1 VVEEL
6 HELLLMWEE
15 ELTWREEALTAW
27 EEKAGISEKALA
39 NVSTDLDVEWTKAKA
54 TRKEYLDKMAAHTT
68 CAKHSLG
75 LDKILGEKKVELD
88 GREQDHELREA
99 VLVEA
104 QNRGLNPR
112 DNRDELME
120 LIELRK
126 LLQDTKADRVIEASW
141 LATLVRDVSKVLQD
155 HGMPPI
161 PEISRDPCTAG
172 DVLEAVDVILEH
184 LKEAYNFDH
193 SPWE

>member
-1 VVEEL
+1 
-6 HELLLMWEE
+6 
-15 ELTWREEALTAW
+15 
-27 EEKAGISEKALA
+27 
-39 NVSTDLDVEWTKAKA
+39 VEWTKAKA

-126 LLQDTKADRVIEASW
+126 LLQDTKADRVIEAS
-141 LATLVRDVSKVLQD
+141 
-155 HGMPPI
+155 
-161 PEISRDPCTAG
+161 
-172 DVLEAVDVILEH
+172 
-184 LKEAYNFDH
+184 
-193 SPWE
+193 